1 MFKIIE
7 KKQLSADVFYMKV
20 NAPEIARNRKAG
32 QFVLVQIDVD
42 YGERIPLTIADAN
55 AEEGWLVLVFQAVGA
70 TTLKLSRKNEGDE
83 IAAILGPLGNPTHIE
98 KKGTVICVGGGIGV
112 APLHPIVQAHKAIG
126 NKVIVIMGARNKDLI
141 IFEDEMRAL
150 ADELYLMTDD
160 GSAGEKGLVTE
171 PLKKLCESEKIDE
184 VVAIG
189 PPIMMKFCA
198 ATTEPFKVPTT
209 VSLNT
214 IMIDGTGMCG
224 GCRVTIGGKTKFVCV
239 DGPEFDGHQVDWA
252 NMMMRMKAFK
262 EREAED
268 LHKCRMEAQADA
280 LANGGNK

>member
-20 NAPEIARNRKAG
+20 NAPDIARNRKAG

-98 KKGTVICVGGGIGV
+98 KKGTVVCVGGGIGV